1 MKQSLLLTYVSKPLV
16 WSTIGVFVIS
26 ISMWVIL
33 PVGFALSGSIATLGM
48 YALYGSFQYDKKKSA
63 QKTKLTQQFLMV
75 FRYFQVL
82 IEQDMNAYQAVKTL
96 LNYVDDP
103 LHHQL
108 HVFLLQIDHDKSI
121 VPYQTLSTMFQSIMI
136 EQVLLSMYQLDRQ
149 GSKGMTLFHF
159 NFLFDQVE
167 LQAFTYEM
175 RQYHDRLQGG
185 LHTVMIGTGLLA
197 FSFLVGVVD
206 IIFGM
211 LYGT

>member
-1 MKQSLLLTYVSKPLV
+1 MKQSLLLTFISKPYV
-16 WSTIGVFVIS
+16 WATCGVLGAS
-26 ISMWVIL
+26 IMMWVLL
-33 PVGFALSGSIATLGM
+33 PIGFALGSSLALLGL
-48 YALYGSFQYDKKKSA
+48 YALYVSLQYDKKSSA
-63 QKTKLTQQFLMV
+63 QKTILTQQFLMV

-82 IEQDMNAYQAVKTL
+82 IGQDMNAYQAVKTL
-96 LNYVDDP
+96 LNYIDDP

-108 HVFLLQIDHDKSI
+108 HLFLLQIDHDKSI
-121 VPYQTLSTMFQSIMI
+121 LPYQTFSSSFQSIMI

-167 LQAFTYEM
+167 NQAFAYEM
-175 RQYHDRLQGG
+175 RQYHERLQGG
-185 LHTVMIGTGLLA
+185 LQTVMIGTGLLA

-211 LYGT
+211 LYGS

>member
-1 MKQSLLLTYVSKPLV
+1 MKQSLLLTFISKPYVWATSGVCLV
-16 WSTIGVFVIS
+16 SAI
-26 ISMWVIL
+26 MWFIL
-33 PVGFALSGSIATLGM
+33 PIGFALSSSLALLGI
-48 YALYGSFQYDKKKSA
+48 YALYVSFQYDKNKSA
-63 QKTKLTQQFLMV
+63 QKTMLTQQFLMV

-121 VPYQTLSTMFQSIMI
+121 IPYQTFSTNFQSIMI

-167 LQAFTYEM
+167 HQAFTYEM

-197 FSFLVGVVD
+197 FSFLIGVVD

-211 LYGT
+211 LYGS